1 MKKVIINTFNDDVDK
16 NAYMN
21 WRLNHH
27 EPIQNMIVMADG
39 YMTSVIV
46 NAKSCLENTFDKTA
60 DILIF
65 PMFFS
70 LNQGIELY
78 LKSICLSLNILLN
91 YKSKYGKNH
100 DIRNIW
106 FLVKNKIN
114 EFGFNEE
121 RPEDSFN
128 KMVKNIEPYLNE
140 LANYLKKDN
149 INDYHHNIDFG
160 RYPVNNRDEYHFF
173 VNQFDNVTV
182 DLEVLKKFATQ
193 INGDLKCLADYY
205 YGLVVESWQQE

>member
-1 MKKVIINTFNDDVDK
+1 MKRIIINTFNEDIDK

-21 WRLNHH
+21 WRINHH

-46 NAKSCLENTFDKTA
+46 NAKSCLENSFDKNA

-65 PMFFS
+65 PMLFS

-78 LKSICLSLNILLN
+78 LKSTCWSLNILLD
-91 YKSKYGKNH
+91 YKAKYEKNH

-106 FLVKNKIN
+106 FSVKNKIY
-114 EFGFNEE
+114 ELGFNEE
-121 RPEDSFN
+121 RPEYSFKKIIN
-128 KMVKNIEPYLNE
+128 NIEPYLNE
-140 LANYLKKDN
+140 LANYLKKEN
-149 INDYHHNIDFG
+149 INDYYHNIDFS
-160 RYPVNNRDEYHFF
+160 RYPVNNRDEHHFF

-182 DLEVLKKFATQ
+182 DLEVLLEFTSQ
-193 INGDLKCLADYY
+193 INRDLKCLADYY
-205 YGLVVESWQQE
+205 YGLVVNSWQQ

>member
-1 MKKVIINTFNDDVDK
+1 MKKFIINTFNDDVDK

-78 LKSICLSLNILLN
+78 LKSICWSLNILLN

-149 INDYHHNIDFG
+149 INDYHHNIDFS

-182 DLEVLKKFATQ
+182 DLEVIKKFATQ
-193 INGDLKCLADYY
+193 INGDLKCLTDYY
-205 YGLVVESWQQE
+205 YGLVVESW